1 MQDLKSYRPA
11 FSGEALMKKAVDREF
26 RRKKALGQYVI
37 VGENGK
43 PKKIDF
49 SVLKDSER

>member
-1 MQDLKSYRPA
+1 MSESKPYRPA
-11 FSGEALMKKAVDREF
+11 FNVKDLMQKAVDREF